1 MGTPSL
7 VSETDLRVS
16 LSLIVYLYLFIPLIE
31 DRHSKLQQRLRGG
44 GPGLAKF
51 SRNYLLPGI
60 KALLRTGM
68 L

>member
-31 DRHSKLQQRLRGG
+31 DRHSKLQQRFRGEVS
-44 GPGLAKF
+44 GLAKF

-60 KALLRTGM
+60 TALLRMG

>member
-7 VSETDLRVS
+7 VSETDLGVS

-31 DRHSKLQQRLRGG
+31 DRHSKLQQRFRDEVS
-44 GPGLAKF
+44 GLAKF

-60 KALLRTGM
+60 TALLQMG